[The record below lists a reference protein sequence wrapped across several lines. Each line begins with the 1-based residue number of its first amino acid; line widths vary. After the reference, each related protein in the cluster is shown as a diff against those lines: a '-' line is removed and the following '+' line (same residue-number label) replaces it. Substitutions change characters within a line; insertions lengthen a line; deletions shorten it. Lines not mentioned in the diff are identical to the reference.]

1 MAGFAEPKKGYQVRT
16 RQKGYQVRSLR
27 VRVRVRLVSS
37 GLRN

>member
-27 VRVRVRLVSS
+27 VWVWVRVRVRVRVS
-37 GLRN
+37 